1 MANKTLTGARIQLR
15 RDTASNWSS
24 KNPVLLVGEAGYDT
38 TNRILK
44 IGNGSTPWN
53 SLLEAHSNSGVTAGY
68 AGHSSFSETSRV
80 SIPYLHIN
88 AQGHITSKATNTFKV
103 CTECTTIWSGLSD
116 HAGYDD
122 ITQSGSIN
130 FEPNKVYQVEI
141 TRGSKDYKT
150 DIVFIFSVPA
160 AFGESDADA
169 TIVLHNFTK
178 YYDGGYKGD
187 FVELRVTHSYESIRD
202 QIDNTW
208 VDVPWNDVNVYSY
221 PLNADGSINLSSSSN
236 AIYKIKKISRL

>member
-1 MANKTLTGARIQLR
+1 MANKTLSGTRIQLR
-15 RDTASNWSS
+15 RDTATNWSS
-24 KNPVLLVGEAGYDT
+24 KNPVLLLGEAGYDT
-38 TNRILK
+38 TNNIIK
-44 IGNGSTPWN
+44 IGDGSTAWN
-53 SLLEAHSNSGVTAGY
+53 SLPEAHSKSGVNAGY
-68 AGHSSFSETSRV
+68 VGHSGFSETSRV
-80 SIPYLHIN
+80 SIPYFYTN
-88 AQGHITSKATNTFKV
+88 AQGHITSQSSHSFKI
-103 CTECTTIWSGLSD
+103 CTECTTIWSGLSS

-122 ITQSGSIN
+122 TTQSGSIS

-141 TRGSKDYKT
+141 TRGSKDYTT

-169 TIVLHNFTK
+169 AIVLHNFSS
-178 YYDGGYKGD
+178 YYDGGYKGA

-221 PLNADGSINLSSSSN
+221 PLNADGSINLSSFSN
-236 AIYKIKKISRL
+236 SVFKIKKISRL